1 MNIAIVSQ
9 LEGINNQFVGLFQS
23 DVDHHSG
30 KIQVIKADQKRPE
43 HILISVFTF
52 GIFAIVKAFVRLHHE
67 LSLKSAENKLNSCKS
82 ILTASAKEKAV
93 FSNFLNGKFSEMGE
107 EGANIAREALNKAMP
122 ACYALPKVA
131 KLTEKFSGKQLKLI
145 EDFTAS
151 VRSIPL
157 SKSDV
162 DLQTNFVKMGK
173 ALELLAPVLQKFL
186 N

>member
-1 MNIAIVSQ
+1 MDIAFASQ
-9 LEGINNQFVGLFQS
+9 LEGINNEIVGLFQG
-23 DVDHHSG
+23 DVDQHSR
-30 KIQVIKADQKRPE
+30 KIQVIKADQKTPE

-93 FSNFLNGKFSEMGE
+93 ISNFLNGKISEIGE
-107 EGANIAREALNKAMP
+107 EGANIAREALNKAMS

-131 KLTEKFSGKQLKLI
+131 KLTEQFSGKQLKLI
-145 EDFTAS
+145 EDLAS
-151 VRSIPL
+151 SFRSILL
-157 SKSDV
+157 SESEVDV
-162 DLQTNFVKMGK
+162 QTNSVKIVK
-173 ALELLAPVLQKFL
+173 AFELLAPVLQKFL